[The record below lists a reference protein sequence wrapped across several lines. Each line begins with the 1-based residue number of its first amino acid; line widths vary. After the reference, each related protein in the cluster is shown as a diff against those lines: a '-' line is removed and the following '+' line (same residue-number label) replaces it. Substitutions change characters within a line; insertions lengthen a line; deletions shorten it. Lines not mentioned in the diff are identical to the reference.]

1 MTNKHFNEMTS
12 TKKEKKLCLEHYIW
26 RVSRLLFG
34 DMTDKFVYDTPGRCQ
49 FPALENRTKE

>member
-26 RVSRLLFG
+26 RVLRLLFG
-34 DMTDKFVYDTPGRCQ
+34 DMTDKFVYDTPKRCQ